1 MAIRRVE
8 KTMRALLSVLFA
20 LLLSGCAALEGKPQP
35 APPVSDYPQEIRRN
49 QTQDLREIGA
59 ISVTVLGSPM
69 DVEDAIKAKAAAAR
83 ANYYVIIMMDDTIIP
98 GRWFGRALL
107 YTQ

>member
-1 MAIRRVE
+1 MAIRRDE
-8 KTMRALLSVLFA
+8 KTMRALPCLLFA
-20 LLLSGCAALEGKPQP
+20 LLLSGCTVLEGKPQS
-35 APPVSDYPQEIRRN
+35 APPVSDHPQEIRRN

-59 ISVTVLGSPM
+59 VSVTVLGSPM
-69 DVEDAIKAKAAAAR
+69 DVEDAIKAKAVAAR

-107 YTQ
+107 YKQ

>member
-1 MAIRRVE
+1 MAIRRDE
-8 KTMRALLSVLFA
+8 KTMRALPCLLFA
-20 LLLSGCAALEGKPQP
+20 LLLSGCAVLEGKPQS
-35 APPVSDYPQEIRRN
+35 APPVSDHPQEIRRN

-59 ISVTVLGSPM
+59 VSVTVLGSPM
-69 DVEDAIKAKAAAAR
+69 DVEDAIKAKAVAAG

-107 YTQ
+107 YKQ